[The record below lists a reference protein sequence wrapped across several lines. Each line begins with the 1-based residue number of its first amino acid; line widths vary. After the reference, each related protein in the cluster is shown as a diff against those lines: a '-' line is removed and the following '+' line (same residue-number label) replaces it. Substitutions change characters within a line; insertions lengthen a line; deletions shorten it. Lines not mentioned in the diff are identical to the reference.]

1 MLYDSKESIPFKE
14 YFTQKPVFIWLA
26 IFCLFMLGTGFGI
39 FGIYELFSSNDQEIV
54 SSSDV
59 ENQVCTQTTDFGQIT
74 VYISGAV
81 AHPGVYVLN
90 SGNRL
95 ADLVGAAGGISSVAD
110 KLYVNKQFNLAQR
123 LSDGE
128 QVYIPTNAETEAMLE
143 VQQELILV
151 NEAQQLSGIENPISI
166 NSSTKESLME
176 LSGIGEV
183 RATKIIENRP
193 YNSIEELLTK
203 EVISQSIFDEI
214 KEKMVL

>member
-14 YFTQKPVFIWLA
+14 YFTQKPVFIWLV
-26 IFCLFMLGTGFGI
+26 IFFLFILGVGFGI

-81 AHPGVYVLN
+81 THPGVYVLN

-95 ADLVGAAGGISSVAD
+95 VDLVASAGGISSVAD

-143 VQQELILV
+143 VQQQKQE
-151 NEAQQLSGIENPISI
+151 QQVGSIDNPISI

-176 LSGIGEV
+176 LSGIGEA

-193 YNSIEELLTK
+193 YGSIEELLTK

>member
-1 MLYDSKESIPFKE
+1 MLYDSKESIPLKE
-14 YFTQKPVFIWLA
+14 YLTQKPVFIWLA
-26 IFCLFMLGTGFGI
+26 IFCLFILGVGFGI
-39 FGIYELFSSNDQEIV
+39 FGIYELFSSNDREIV

-95 ADLVGAAGGISSVAD
+95 VDLVGAAGGISSVAD

-143 VQQELILV
+143 IQQEKK
-151 NEAQQLSGIENPISI
+151 EQQVGNIENPISI
-166 NSSTKESLME
+166 NYSTKERLME
-176 LSGIGEV
+176 LSGIGET
-183 RATKIIENRP
+183 RAVKIIENRP
-193 YNSIEELLTK
+193 YGSIEELLTK
-203 EVISQSIFDEI
+203 EVVSQSIFDEI

>member
-14 YFTQKPVFIWLA
+14 YFTQKPVFIWLV
-26 IFCLFMLGTGFGI
+26 IFCLFILGVGFGI